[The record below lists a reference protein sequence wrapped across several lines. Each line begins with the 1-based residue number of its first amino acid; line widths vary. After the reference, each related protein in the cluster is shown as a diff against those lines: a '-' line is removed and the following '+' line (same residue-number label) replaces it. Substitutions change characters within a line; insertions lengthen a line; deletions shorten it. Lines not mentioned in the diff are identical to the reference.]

1 MNVSG
6 SQKLEI
12 IISAYTTLGF
22 YVIPMFLQESNTSL
36 LFFVYWSIIKVD
48 DMVLRGLKGELSWY
62 GSMNWKRK
70 GGMLWGY
77 RIYPPSLWTRIYVV
91 CGSYLVSNAVRQNTF
106 QFMATPNHFL
116 WFLSMWS
123 TLPFYLYTISNK
135 CQNVAQGVRFWI
147 SPR

>member
-36 LFFVYWSIIKVD
+36 HSVYWSIIKVD

-70 GGMLWGY
+70 GGMFLWG
-77 RIYPPSLWTRIYVV
+77 
-91 CGSYLVSNAVRQNTF
+91 
-106 QFMATPNHFL
+106 
-116 WFLSMWS
+116 
-123 TLPFYLYTISNK
+123 ISH
-135 CQNVAQGVRFWI
+135 I
-147 SPR
+147 SPYSLNPDICSDW